1 MSALKEEAVQMITN
15 IQEEDMIQVVAFL
28 KSFVLHPSGSGK
40 PADKKLEA
48 LKNLEQFRGTLP
60 KNFDYKKELEEAL
73 DEKYGDFACSD
84 TKAVTPEEFLQK
96 II

>member
-1 MSALKEEAVQMITN
+1 MSALKEEAVQMITK
-15 IQEEDMIQVVAFL
+15 IQGEDMIQVVAFL
-28 KSFVLHPSGSGK
+28 KNFVLQQAENSK

-48 LKNLEQFRGTLP
+48 LKKLEQLKGTLP
-60 KNFDYKKELEEAL
+60 ENFDYKKELGEAL
-73 DEKYGDFACSD
+73 DEKYGNFARSD